1 MTKPSRA
8 RLAVYVAAPCIA
20 LAAFLVARGSRR
32 VPEPAAASSAFA
44 PASPSTPPASSA
56 VDPALVRAV
65 ADEVDR
71 RNRETRNERDAFQ
84 NAGWTFVETA
94 PPDPAIVDLDPAKL
108 DGHEAELRAQ
118 LVSTTAPPEQAPRV
132 LAIAER
138 ARDVATRV
146 AAAEAL
152 GRMGSN
158 GQEALMQLLSHGKLD
173 AGDAARAVAAQT
185 ILPPIGDPALTHD
198 LDELV
203 RSPALTTDERT
214 QLTLT
219 LAIARRTPGATR

>member
-1 MTKPSRA
+1 MTMPSRA
-8 RLAVYVAAPCIA
+8 RLAFFVVVPCVV
-20 LAAFLVARGSRR
+20 LAALVVTRGSRR
-32 VPEPAAASSAFA
+32 VAEPVATSSAFA
-44 PASPSTPPASSA
+44 PTNPNTPPAGSA

-71 RNRETRNERDAFQ
+71 RNRETRNERDSFQ
-84 NAGWTFVETA
+84 NAGWTFVQTA
-94 PPDPAIVDLDPAKL
+94 PPDQAIVDLDPAKL
-108 DGHEAELRAQ
+108 DGHEAALRAQ
-118 LVSTTAPPEQAPRV
+118 LVSTTAPPEQAPHV

-185 ILPPIGDPALTHD
+185 ILPPIGAPALTHD
-198 LDELV
+198 LEELV
-203 RSPALTTDERT
+203 RSPALTPDERT
-214 QLTLT
+214 QLTHT
-219 LAIARRTPGATR
+219 LAIAQRIRGAAR